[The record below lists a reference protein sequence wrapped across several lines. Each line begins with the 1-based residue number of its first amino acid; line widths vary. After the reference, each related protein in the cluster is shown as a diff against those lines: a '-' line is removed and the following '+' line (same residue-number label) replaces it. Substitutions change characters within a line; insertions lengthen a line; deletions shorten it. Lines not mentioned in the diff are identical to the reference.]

1 MLLAPSSIIHHP
13 YLFIQHLKF
22 HISHFTPPFTSS
34 AYLFSPSSLDTQVE
48 VSIIHIHAVYST
60 DASAMSFVTLPQ
72 EIVLL
77 VCEQLASR
85 NDFPTLFRY
94 SLISKRVAGFALE
107 YLYR

>member
-1 MLLAPSSIIHHP
+1 
-13 YLFIQHLKF
+13 
-22 HISHFTPPFTSS
+22 
-34 AYLFSPSSLDTQVE
+34 
-48 VSIIHIHAVYST
+48 
-60 DASAMSFVTLPQ
+60 MSFVTLPQ